1 MLCVRGVSF
10 EKDVMMD
17 ATPLVVLVLVLVL
30 VVLVV
35 GRATPTDAQTDME
48 HARRRRGEH
57 RTCAST
63 AWCVAT
69 IASLASS
76 ASVVTWMAHHDD
88 DDDGTSTHRRGRWY
102 EGDLGSI
109 GAIQGATCACAIVAI
124 GLMYVMHVSDPGVVI
139 PSERDDDASVVVRRL
154 DDAIARAMEV
164 KTAATTTTTTGVEN
178 EESPE
183 NAMSYVAR
191 LEACVTTCVEAD
203 EDARALGLTRDFGG
217 TWTRLASIED
227 EGGDG
232 SRRIKF
238 CSSCALWRPLCASH
252 CSMCG
257 VCVRGFDHHCG
268 VLANCVGEANH
279 RFFLLLLVT
288 GAVAGVLVFIQS
300 VFTLSAM
307 PEGEWRSS
315 AWPYVLV
322 FCSLSGAHAFGMVI
336 FAWSHVNLFLLGI
349 TTKQYLTRER
359 EDTIFTLRRKI
370 KMKSVRERC
379 CGIPMRSKRA
389 ALDEF
394 QSKRLTVSR
403 KELFGNFDV

>member
-1 MLCVRGVSF
+1 M
-10 EKDVMMD
+10 
-17 ATPLVVLVLVLVL
+17 
-30 VVLVV
+30 
-35 GRATPTDAQTDME
+35 
-48 HARRRRGEH
+48 
-57 RTCAST
+57 
-63 AWCVAT
+63 
-69 IASLASS
+69 
-76 ASVVTWMAHHDD
+76 TWMAHDHG
-88 DDDGTSTHRRGRWY
+88 DGDGAGRWY

-109 GAIQGATCACAIVAI
+109 GAVQGATCACAIVAI

-139 PSERDDDASVVVRRL
+139 PSERDDDARVVARRL

-164 KTAATTTTTTGVEN
+164 KTTTTTTTTTTNTGAEN
-178 EESPE
+178 EQNEE
-183 NAMSYVAR
+183 NTMSYVAR

-238 CSSCALWRPLCASH
+238 CSSCALWRPLDASH

-336 FAWSHVNLFLLGI
+336 FAWSHVNLVLLGV

-359 EDTIFTLRRKI
+359 GDTIFTLRRKL

-379 CGIPMRSKRA
+379 CGIPVRSKRA

-394 QSKRLTVSR
+394 RSKRLTVSR